1 MSDSE
6 DKTKKGL
13 KSNSSGRDKKK
24 NSKKNKKIKSNI
36 EESSQN
42 FKELDL
48 SIKNK
53 NNIDECLSHLELFVK
68 EMNINNLDNLITEK
82 NIEKLQKLSEIENI
96 EIDLILTKLYNKIFS
111 SEYLYTNFF
120 TDNDIKTKIGLIL
133 VLIEEAVEI
142 IENLNVISKD
152 NFELKGNLLKLI
164 KFININI
171 KKGID
176 NEDKKQLDSYMYVL
190 PNKFYSR
197 NYLEIM
203 KYKNKI
209 CNNNYE
215 LLKNI
220 ENIDKLFSSL
230 ESYYEQLSVIENLF
244 NDIEIQSKDNNKNNY
259 ISISHKDIK
268 KKKKKNK
275 SKKKDDSNINEET
288 DITNTNDE
296 YEEISEE
303 ELIIYGQFLINICLY
318 YGFQLI
324 PNEKKKTNK
333 KTKTKQKSNQ
343 KANPNQKL
351 KKRKKSVEEEE
362 ENEDEENEEEDD
374 IEENENKKEI
384 KNKNEESEEEEE
396 EEEEESEEEPKNVFN
411 VFIIDTLKNIGKKKK
426 NIELNELIENKICI
440 SLMEKN
446 NIIEIVKKNIE
457 NFKILTK
464 ETNDREIKKINQ
476 KLDLY
481 IKSIEENKFISINKM
496 SSIKDYNN
504 LVNNTIIIPNRD
516 SKVFY
521 IESPEN
527 QKGLLIIEY
536 ELVDEKKDI
545 IFDLSR
551 YDSEKDDFNQI
562 YISDKKNKKCRL
574 YVYFEEK
581 SLYQLTFDNEYS
593 WLNSKQI
600 NFNISLF
607 KILDKDNINLI
618 NNNNKDQNIINNEN
632 NINKE
637 NNNNIEKEEIKEVD
651 EKKDIEIIDINNIKI
666 SPSLL
671 NKKKEIKF
679 NCSNDG
685 VNFTFNC
692 NKIYKKIKDYQ
703 EQEKNN
709 LLNNTNKISLLIYNN
724 KIRFITIDKNNK
736 IIFKEIIDEKE
747 NIISKKFFN
756 NTILKYLN
764 ENYKNNNEN
773 NENKIIIDLFSL
785 NKNLSY
791 LSPKIKDI
799 ISALQNYSINNE
811 DQYQNQA
818 YIQFYQKL
826 GFYPDKKISNY
837 KINYNLYDFTDQF
850 LVYHLFLNYI
860 QEIPVKNNIL
870 VIIFGHDDLYMTIMN
885 EGAIYNKFKLLEKNW
900 KDKYYSNLKINDY
913 KSICN
918 FILALSDTLNEY
930 DLVLCSINNDEK
942 KEEIKNM
949 YKLIKEFIEEKLDD
963 QINLYIYDE
972 SNYIV
977 NALKYIE
984 LFSE

>member
-142 IENLNVISKD
+142 IENLDIISKD

-164 KFININI
+164 KFININL
-171 KKGID
+171 KKNTD
-176 NEDKKQLDSYMYVL
+176 YEDKKQLDSYMYAL

-275 SKKKDDSNINEET
+275 SKKKDDSNISEET

-351 KKRKKSVEEEE
+351 KKRKESVEEEE

-396 EEEEESEEEPKNVFN
+396 EEEESEEEHKNVFN

-504 LVNNTIIIPNRD
+504 FVNNTIIIPNRD

-536 ELVDEKKDI
+536 ELIDEKKDI

-607 KILDKDNINLI
+607 KILDNNNINLI
-618 NNNNKDQNIINNEN
+618 YNNNKVQNILNIKKKNKNKKNINNEN
-632 NINKE
+632 NTINE
-637 NNNNIEKEEIKEVD
+637 NNNNIENRK
-651 EKKDIEIIDINNIKI
+651 
-666 SPSLL
+666 
-671 NKKKEIKF
+671 
-679 NCSNDG
+679 
-685 VNFTFNC
+685 
-692 NKIYKKIKDYQ
+692 
-703 EQEKNN
+703 
-709 LLNNTNKISLLIYNN
+709 
-724 KIRFITIDKNNK
+724 
-736 IIFKEIIDEKE
+736 
-747 NIISKKFFN
+747 
-756 NTILKYLN
+756 
-764 ENYKNNNEN
+764 
-773 NENKIIIDLFSL
+773 
-785 NKNLSY
+785 
-791 LSPKIKDI
+791 
-799 ISALQNYSINNE
+799 
-811 DQYQNQA
+811 
-818 YIQFYQKL
+818 
-826 GFYPDKKISNY
+826 
-837 KINYNLYDFTDQF
+837 
-850 LVYHLFLNYI
+850 
-860 QEIPVKNNIL
+860 
-870 VIIFGHDDLYMTIMN
+870 
-885 EGAIYNKFKLLEKNW
+885 
-900 KDKYYSNLKINDY
+900 
-913 KSICN
+913 
-918 FILALSDTLNEY
+918 
-930 DLVLCSINNDEK
+930 
-942 KEEIKNM
+942 
-949 YKLIKEFIEEKLDD
+949 
-963 QINLYIYDE
+963 
-972 SNYIV
+972 
-977 NALKYIE
+977 
-984 LFSE
+984 

>member
-68 EMNINNLDNLITEK
+68 EMNINNLDDLITEK

-96 EIDLILTKLYNKIFS
+96 QIDLILTKLYNKIFS

-142 IENLNVISKD
+142 IENLDIISKD

-164 KFININI
+164 KFININL

-176 NEDKKQLDSYMYVL
+176 NEDKKQLDSFMYVL

-268 KKKKKNK
+268 KMKKKNK

-396 EEEEESEEEPKNVFN
+396 EEEESEEEHKNVFN

-476 KLDLY
+476 KLDSF

-504 LVNNTIIIPNRD
+504 FVNNTIIIPNRD

-607 KILDKDNINLI
+607 KILDNNNINLI
-618 NNNNKDQNIINNEN
+618 NNKNENNNEN
-632 NINKE
+632 NTINE
-637 NNNNIEKEEIKEVD
+637 NNIENNEIKEIKE
-651 EKKDIEIIDINNIKI
+651 EKKDIDIIDINNIKI
-666 SPSLL
+666 SLSLL
-671 NKKKEIKF
+671 NKRKK
-679 NCSNDG
+679 
-685 VNFTFNC
+685 
-692 NKIYKKIKDYQ
+692 
-703 EQEKNN
+703 
-709 LLNNTNKISLLIYNN
+709 
-724 KIRFITIDKNNK
+724 
-736 IIFKEIIDEKE
+736 
-747 NIISKKFFN
+747 
-756 NTILKYLN
+756 
-764 ENYKNNNEN
+764 
-773 NENKIIIDLFSL
+773 
-785 NKNLSY
+785 
-791 LSPKIKDI
+791 
-799 ISALQNYSINNE
+799 
-811 DQYQNQA
+811 
-818 YIQFYQKL
+818 
-826 GFYPDKKISNY
+826 
-837 KINYNLYDFTDQF
+837 
-850 LVYHLFLNYI
+850 
-860 QEIPVKNNIL
+860 
-870 VIIFGHDDLYMTIMN
+870 
-885 EGAIYNKFKLLEKNW
+885 
-900 KDKYYSNLKINDY
+900 
-913 KSICN
+913 
-918 FILALSDTLNEY
+918 
-930 DLVLCSINNDEK
+930 
-942 KEEIKNM
+942 
-949 YKLIKEFIEEKLDD
+949 
-963 QINLYIYDE
+963 
-972 SNYIV
+972 
-977 NALKYIE
+977 
-984 LFSE
+984 